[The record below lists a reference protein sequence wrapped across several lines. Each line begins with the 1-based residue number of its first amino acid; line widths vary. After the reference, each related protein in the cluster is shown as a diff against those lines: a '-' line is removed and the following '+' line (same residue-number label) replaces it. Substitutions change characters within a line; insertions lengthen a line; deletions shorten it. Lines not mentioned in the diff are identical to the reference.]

1 MPITYYRNVLAILAV
16 ATFCTGWSIYQSY
29 AFPALGQPKDWI
41 LGLSLLSIPLWL
53 FKPKFQQPFLK
64 VPLVVWCFGFA
75 FVTMLWFF
83 GSSQSE
89 IAWREARG
97 RLSAIM
103 LVLSCLMIFASP
115 SAVRSAR
122 WALAIAVL
130 FGTTLNIYE
139 FFVPMTFSLIQG
151 RSAGL
156 YINSNT
162 SGEALVLGMIL
173 SVTVLPQFFR
183 GPFLLLTG
191 LGIFA
196 TFSRGSIAA
205 WLIAVSGLLFFT
217 KGVRARDV
225 VWTFLLSLLI
235 VGIVLLPKLDAILTS
250 MDRAGVI
257 NKNTEERLAWLT
269 NPSGVSDNSSTA
281 RIQVAQQAWMKFS
294 DHPWVG
300 SGTGT
305 MREAFDIP
313 PHNQYLAL
321 MLDHGA
327 LGAAIVPLLILALIW
342 RAQGETR
349 RIGLVFG
356 TITLWLSFF
365 THNILTFEHSLVPFA
380 LLAAMVSTEPFLV
393 RAATKASAEGEADLD
408 RALTGA

>member
-1 MPITYYRNVLAILAV
+1 MSITYYRNLLAILAV
-16 ATFCTGWSIYQSY
+16 ATFSTGWSIYQSFTY
-29 AFPALGQPKDWI
+29 PALGQPKDWI
-41 LGLSLLSIPLWL
+41 LGLSLLSLPLWL
-53 FKPKFQQPFLK
+53 FKPKFNQHFLK
-64 VPLVVWCFGFA
+64 IPLVVWCFGFA
-75 FVTMLWFF
+75 FVTMLWFL

-89 IAWREARG
+89 IAWRDARG

-103 LVLSCLMIFASP
+103 LVLSCLMIFANP
-115 SAVRSAR
+115 STVRSAR
-122 WALAIAVL
+122 WVLGFAVL
-130 FGTTLNIYE
+130 FGTALNIYE
-139 FFVPMTFSLIQG
+139 FFVPMTFSLVHG
-151 RSAGL
+151 RSTGFYL
-156 YINSNT
+156 NPNL

-173 SVTVLPQFFR
+173 SVTVLPQSCR

-205 WLIAVSGLLFFT
+205 WLIAVSGLLLFT
-217 KGVRARDV
+217 KGVRAKDV
-225 VWTFLLSLLI
+225 VWTFLLSLLV
-235 VGIVLLPKLDAILTS
+235 VGIVLLPKLDAILTT

-257 NKNTEERLAWLT
+257 NKNTEERLTWLT
-269 NPSGVSDNSSTA
+269 NPSGVSDDSSWA
-281 RIQVAQQAWMKFS
+281 RMQVAQQAWMKFS

-305 MREAFDIP
+305 MYESFDIP
-313 PHNQYLAL
+313 PHNQYLAY

-327 LGAAIVPLLILALIW
+327 LGATIVPLLILALIW

-356 TITLWLSFF
+356 TIILWLSFF
-365 THNILTFEHSLVPFA
+365 THNILTFGHSLILFA
-380 LLAAMVSTEPFLV
+380 LLAAMASTEPFLTP
-393 RAATKASAEGEADLD
+393 AAAKATAEGEAELD

>member
-1 MPITYYRNVLAILAV
+1 MPITYYRNVLAILAM
-16 ATFCTGWSIYQSY
+16 ATFCTGWSVYQSY
-29 AFPALGQPKDWI
+29 AYPALGQPKDWI
-41 LGLSLLSIPLWL
+41 FGLSLLSLPLWL
-53 FKPKFQQPFLK
+53 FKPKFNQHFLK

-75 FVTMLWFF
+75 FVTMLWFL

-122 WALAIAVL
+122 WALGFAVL
-130 FGTTLNIYE
+130 FGTALNIYE
-139 FFVPMTFSLIQG
+139 FFVPMTFSLIHG

-173 SVTVLPQFFR
+173 SVTVLPQYCR

-191 LGIFA
+191 LGILA

-205 WLIAVSGLLFFT
+205 WFIAVSGLLFFT
-217 KGVRARDV
+217 KGVRAKDV
-225 VWTFLLSLLI
+225 VWAFLLAMLVVS
-235 VGIVLLPKLDAILTS
+235 IVLLPKSDAILKS
-250 MDRAGVI
+250 MDQAGVI

-281 RIQVAQQAWMKFS
+281 RIQVAQQAWEKFS

-305 MREAFDIP
+305 MKESFDIP

-342 RAQGETR
+342 GAQGETR

-356 TITLWLSFF
+356 TIILWLSFF
-365 THNILTFEHSLVPFA
+365 SHNMLTYEHSLVPFA
-380 LLAAMVSTEPFLV
+380 LLAAMASTEPF
-393 RAATKASAEGEADLD
+393 RAPAATKVTAEGEADLD

>member
-1 MPITYYRNVLAILAV
+1 MPITYYRNALAILAV

-29 AFPALGQPKDWI
+29 AYPALGQPKDWI

-53 FKPKFQQPFLK
+53 FKPKFQQHFLK

-122 WALAIAVL
+122 WALAFAVL

-173 SVTVLPQFFR
+173 SVTVLPQLCR

-217 KGVRARDV
+217 KGVRAKDV
-225 VWTFLLSLLI
+225 VWTFLLSLLV
-235 VGIVLLPKLDAILTS
+235 VGIVLLPKLDSILKS
-250 MDRAGVI
+250 MDQAGVI

-305 MREAFDIP
+305 MKESFDIP

-365 THNILTFEHSLVPFA
+365 THNILTYEHSLVPFA